1 MHDRP
6 RADQA
11 TRIDG
16 DAGIEAVVAADLRA
30 VADDATGPDRDSLT
44 EPRRRR
50 HDGRRVHARGLD
62 DERIE
67 ELRQA
72 REVGVRMLADD
83 ARQRGEAFHL
93 GSQDHG
99 RGARRRELRLVARAG
114 NKGDLAGPGAL
125 QGADL
130 ADRGPR
136 IARDAPAESR
146 GTLAVRPGPRPVIS
160 RAACLTAPWSPL
172 PR

>member
-16 DAGIEAVVAADLRA
+16 DAGIEAAVVADRRA
-30 VADDATGPDRDSLT
+30 VADDAMGPDRDSLT

-50 HDGRRVHARGLD
+50 HDGPRVHARRLD
-62 DERIE
+62 GERIE

-83 ARQRGEAFHL
+83 ARERSEAFHF

-146 GTLAVRPGPRPVIS
+146 GNLAERQRPRHVIS
-160 RAACLTAPWSPL
+160 RAAYLPAP
-172 PR
+172 